1 MAKTQTITK
10 LSPSGATAEVAAAL
24 TAAGLVGNVSSSPV
38 ELGRQRKTYLSTIVS
53 GTDAD
58 RALTVMRDLPDVCSA
73 HVIDRST
80 AYIYRRLI

>member
-1 MAKTQTITK
+1 MTTTQTITK
-10 LSPSGATAEVAAAL
+10 LSPSESTAEVLAAL
-24 TAAGLVGNVSSSPV
+24 TAAGLGGNVSSSPV
-38 ELGRQRKTYLSTIVS
+38 ELGRQRKTYLSTIIS

-58 RALTVMRDLPDVCSA
+58 RALAVIQNLPDVCSA